1 MADGVRKR
9 VFLFKRFLH
18 DRLYP
23 GSTVGNS
30 HYDWSYK
37 YEENVADPHDFL
49 CYGCDEGRNGYVIN
63 IRRKLGDSELDEQAC
78 RGCMRF
84 LDSIRLFS
92 IPFVQLSSHKGCIRW
107 AISLSDF
114 VEHKTLF
121 SFDPTDIDTYQRDG
135 YIEFQ
140 FSDGGYDDVILV
152 KALLRAGLL
161 EADYYESKN
170 RVKNPT
176 LEL

>member
-1 MADGVRKR
+1 MRRMLPTPTISYV
-9 VFLFKRFLH
+9 
-18 DRLYP
+18 
-23 GSTVGNS
+23 TVVMK
-30 HYDWSYK
+30 D
-37 YEENVADPHDFL
+37 VM
-49 CYGCDEGRNGYVIN
+49 V
-63 IRRKLGDSELDEQAC
+63 RRKLGDSELDEQAC
-78 RGCMRF
+78 RSCMRF
-84 LDSIRLFS
+84 LDGIRLFS
-92 IPFVQLSSHKGCIRW
+92 ISFVQLSSHKGCIRW
-107 AISLSDF
+107 AIPLSDF

-121 SFDPTDIDTYQRDG
+121 SFNSTTDIDTYQRDG

-140 FSDGGYDDVILV
+140 FSDRGYDDVILV